1 VDETTA
7 IVRFIFPIGEE
18 KIQKFNPS
26 AAYFDEINNTDTRD
40 YTDEANTI
48 RWFFYLLFVQ
58 SIVQVVNGEDE
69 IWMVESGMKSKLHIW
84 RVNR

>member
-1 VDETTA
+1 M
-7 IVRFIFPIGEE
+7 RR
-18 KIQKFNPS
+18 KFNPS
-26 AAYFDEINNTDTRD
+26 AAYFDEINSNDASD
-40 YTDEANTI
+40 YTNEADAV

-84 RVNR
+84 RLNRDYE